1 MKTLFC
7 LWAIVIT
14 ITAGARPIYF
24 SEIYSHKNVITSP
37 RATFEKLW
45 VDYDI
50 TEDGVKGMR
59 IHVKF
64 SVYEM
69 KGVDGY
75 VAIFFEDDWGD
86 RLKDN
91 NKKFYSTG
99 GDVALYKSIKPAYD
113 PAEYKDLQLFMPYS
127 ELDLEPGNYDLTM
140 EVKLIYSN
148 GDPIQHLT
156 FHDFEYSKPG
166 YGGQNSNSSA
176 TAIFE
181 KLWVDYNVTENGQVG
196 MRIHVKCK
204 VLNMKNVDSYL
215 AIYFE
220 KKNGEKLTTSNIN
233 YQAKNGQVAIFK
245 SLNPGYDETLYNDLQ
260 IFMPYSELKLGR
272 GKFDLKLDADIIYK
286 NGDLV
291 KHLSYHEFWVDQ

>member
-7 LWAIVIT
+7 LSAFVIT
-14 ITAGARPIYF
+14 ITAGARPINF
-24 SEIYSHKNVITSP
+24 SEIFSQKNEIASP

-50 TEDGVKGMR
+50 SEDGVKGMR

-75 VAIFFEDDWGD
+75 VAIFFDDDWGD

-91 NKKFYSTG
+91 NKKFYSSG

-176 TAIFE
+176 TATFE

-220 KKNGEKLTTSNIN
+220 KKNGEKLTTSNTN

-291 KHLSYHEFWVDQ
+291 KHLSYHEFWLDQ